1 MSDLVSYLFETNAV
15 RVCPDNKPFWY
26 TSGKIGPYFINTHFL
41 YGNES
46 DAVELLSFIDVEKS
60 NQLEL
65 PKKIFDRVLK
75 QYNENSIYKSVIDA
89 MKDYIETNIDVS
101 QVDYV
106 SGGERRDWFFS
117 NIIAY
122 LLNKP
127 HITLFKDLSA
137 VVSNSD
143 FSNTEVQKDLN
154 KARVLHIAD
163 LVTEASSYVRAW
175 VPAIRA
181 LNANIIWSC
190 VVVDRM
196 QGGSTVLENLGV
208 KPHALVKIDPSLFA
222 TALEKGLINETQREM
237 LDNFFKSPDK
247 TMRDFL
253 IAHPEFIEE
262 ALKATDP
269 KTPIRVKTLL
279 DNDLYNLKGLNM

>member
-1 MSDLVSYLFETNAV
+1 MSDLISYLFETNAI
-15 RVCPDNKPFWY
+15 RVCPNNKPFWY

-41 YGNES
+41 YGNEN
-46 DAVELLSFIDVEKS
+46 DAVELLNFIDAEKA
-60 NQLEL
+60 NKLEL
-65 PKKIFDRVLK
+65 PREIFNRVLK
-75 QYNENSIYKSVIDA
+75 QYQNNQIYKNVIDT
-89 MKDYIETNIDVS
+89 MQEYIEQNIDIS
-101 QVDYV
+101 EIDYV

-137 VVSNSD
+137 VISNSD
-143 FSNTEVQKDLN
+143 FSHTENAKNLN
-154 KARVLHIAD
+154 NAKVLHIAD

-175 VPAIRA
+175 VPAIHS
-181 LNANIIWSC
+181 LNANISWSC

-196 QGGSTVLENLGV
+196 QGGSSVLTNLNIQ
-208 KPHALVKIDPSLFA
+208 PHSLIQINPSLFSKV
-222 TALEKGLINETQREM
+222 LEKDLIDIEQYHM
-237 LDNFFKSPDK
+237 LVDFFNNPDK

-253 IAHPEFIEE
+253 IAHPEFIENS
-262 ALKATDP
+262 LKATDP

-279 DNDLYNLKGLNM
+279 DNDLYNLKNI

>member
-1 MSDLVSYLFETNAV
+1 MSDLISYLFETNAI
-15 RVCPDNKPFWY
+15 RVCPNNKPFWY

-41 YGNES
+41 YGNEN
-46 DAVELLSFIDVEKS
+46 DAVELLNFIDAEKA
-60 NQLEL
+60 NKLEL
-65 PKKIFDRVLK
+65 PREIFNRVLK
-75 QYNENSIYKSVIDA
+75 QYQNNQIYKNVIDT
-89 MKDYIETNIDVS
+89 MKEYIEQNIDIS
-101 QVDYV
+101 EIDYV

-137 VVSNSD
+137 VISNSD
-143 FSNTEVQKDLN
+143 FSHTENAKNLN
-154 KARVLHIAD
+154 NAKVLHIAD

-175 VPAIRA
+175 VPAIHS
-181 LNANIIWSC
+181 LNANISWSC

-196 QGGSTVLENLGV
+196 QGGSSVLTNLNIQ
-208 KPHALVKIDPSLFA
+208 PHSLIQINPSLFSKV
-222 TALEKGLINETQREM
+222 LEKDLIDIEQYHM
-237 LDNFFKSPDK
+237 LVDFFNNPDK

-253 IAHPEFIEE
+253 IAHPEFIEDS
-262 ALKATDP
+262 LKATDP

-279 DNDLYNLKGLNM
+279 DNDLYNLKNI

>member
-1 MSDLVSYLFETNAV
+1 MNDLVSYLFETNAF
-15 RVCPDNKPFWY
+15 RVCQNNKPFWY

-41 YGNES
+41 YGSET
-46 DAVELLSFIDVEKS
+46 DAVNLLNFIDEEKS
-60 NQLEL
+60 NKLAL
-65 PKKIFDRVLK
+65 PVEVFKRVLK
-75 QYNENSIYKSVIDA
+75 QYNENEIYRDVINE
-89 MKDYIETNIDVS
+89 MKKKIEENIDISEIDYI
-101 QVDYV
+101 

-137 VVSNSD
+137 VVSTYD
-143 FSNTEVQKDLN
+143 FSKTEEIKDLN
-154 KARVLHIAD
+154 NSKVLHIAD

-175 VPAIRA
+175 VPAVRT
-181 LNANIIWSC
+181 LNANIKWSC

-196 QGGSTVLENLGV
+196 QGGSAVLENLDV
-208 KPHALVKIDPSLFA
+208 KPYSLVQIDPTLFEK
-222 TALEKGLINETQREM
+222 ALEKGLINPEQKEM
-237 LDNFFKSPDK
+237 LDGFFKNPDE
-247 TMRDFL
+247 TMRNFL

-279 DNDLYNLKGLNM
+279 DNDLYHLKS

>member
-1 MSDLVSYLFETNAV
+1 MSDLISYLFETNAV

-41 YGNES
+41 YGNEHN
-46 DAVELLSFIDVEKS
+46 AVELLNFIDEEKS
-60 NQLEL
+60 KKLLL
-65 PKKIFDRVLK
+65 PKEIFEKTLK
-75 QYNENSIYKSVIDA
+75 QYNENFIYKSVIDE
-89 MKDYIETNIDVS
+89 MKKHIEKNIDIS
-101 QVDYV
+101 EIDYV

-117 NIIAY
+117 NIIAH

-137 VVSNSD
+137 VVSNSN
-143 FSNTEVQKDLN
+143 FSETTEIKDLN
-154 KARVLHIAD
+154 KAKVLHIAD

-175 VPAIRA
+175 VPAIRT
-181 LNANIIWSC
+181 LNADIKWSC

-196 QGGSTVLENLGV
+196 QGGSQVLANLNI
-208 KPHALVKIDPSLFA
+208 KPFSLVQIDPSLFSK
-222 TALEKGLINETQREM
+222 ALEKGLINEIQKKM
-237 LDNFFKSPDK
+237 LDDFFKNPDE
-247 TMRDFL
+247 TMRNFL

-262 ALKATDP
+262 SKKATDS

-279 DNDLYNLKGLNM
+279 ENDLYHLKMK

>member
-1 MSDLVSYLFETNAV
+1 MSDLISYLFETNAV

-41 YGNES
+41 YGNEK
-46 DAVELLSFIDVEKS
+46 DAVELLAFIDEEKS
-60 NQLEL
+60 KKLLL
-65 PKKIFDRVLK
+65 PKEIFEKTLK
-75 QYNENSIYKSVIDA
+75 QYNENTIYKHVIDE
-89 MKDYIETNIDVS
+89 MKKHIEQNININEI
-101 QVDYV
+101 DYV

-117 NIIAY
+117 NMIAY

-137 VVSNSD
+137 VVSTST
-143 FSNTEVQKDLN
+143 FSETKEVKDLN
-154 KARVLHIAD
+154 GAKVLHIAD

-175 VPAIRA
+175 VPAVRT
-181 LNANIIWSC
+181 LNANIKWSC

-196 QGGSTVLENLGV
+196 QGGSRVLESLNIL
-208 KPHALVKIDPSLFA
+208 PLSLVQIDPSLFSQ
-222 TALEKGLINETQREM
+222 ALEKGLINETQKDM
-237 LDNFFKSPDK
+237 LDNFFKDPDT
-247 TMRDFL
+247 TMRNFL

-279 DNDLYNLKGLNM
+279 DNDLYHLKNK